1 MAEKKPPRDRK
12 ATGAV
17 TTRVPQQKPAPIVAE
32 LGRPETPEET
42 AARKAENSR
51 KHRAN
56 QTLRN
61 LVWSLVASVGLML
74 LIVIVVVRP
83 DQPAREAVDFADVA
97 EQAQPTIDEP
107 LAVPDVPAQWTA
119 NNADLG
125 QSRDGVSTWNI
136 GFITPSTQFIALNQ
150 GIDANPT
157 WLLTLLDQQ
166 LATGTDTVDGREW
179 TVYDNRDGDD
189 PGNLAYAMVTESGD
203 STYVL
208 YGTADTN
215 EFRTL
220 AGSVGTE
227 IDAAEAME
235 AE

>member
-1 MAEKKPPRDRK
+1 VAPRDK
-12 ATGAV
+12 SG
-17 TTRVPQQKPAPIVAE
+17 TTRVPQPKPPAIVAE

-61 LVWSLVASVGLML
+61 LIWSLVASVALML

-83 DQPAREAVDFADVA
+83 DQPDREAVDFAAVA
-97 EQAQPTIDEP
+97 AEAQPTIDEP
-107 LAVPDVPAQWTA
+107 LAVPVVPAQWKS

-125 QSRDGVSTWNI
+125 ESNDGVSSWYI
-136 GFITPSTQFIALNQ
+136 GFITPSSQFIALNQ

-157 WLLTLLDQQ
+157 WLITLLDQH
-166 LATGTDTVDGREW
+166 LATGTETVDGREW
-179 TVYDNRDGDD
+179 TVYDARDSDD
-189 PGNLAYAMVTESGD
+189 PGNLAYAMVTEAGD

-208 YGTADTN
+208 YGTADDN
-215 EFRTL
+215 EFRTF
-220 AGSVGTE
+220 AGSVGSQIE
-227 IDAAEAME
+227 KAEAE
-235 AE
+235 

>member
-1 MAEKKPPRDRK
+1 MAQKTPRDK
-12 ATGAV
+12 SVA
-17 TTRVPQQKPAPIVAE
+17 TRVPQPKPPAIVAE

-61 LVWSLVASVGLML
+61 LLWSLLASVVLML
-74 LIVIVVVRP
+74 LIVLVVVRP
-83 DQPAREAVDFADVA
+83 DQPAREPVDFAEVA
-97 EQAQPTIDEP
+97 AEAQPTIDEP
-107 LAVPDVPAQWTA
+107 LAVPAVPSQWKS
-119 NNADLG
+119 NSADLG
-125 QSRDGVSTWNI
+125 QSKDGVSTWYI
-136 GFITPSTQFIALNQ
+136 GFITPSAEFIALSQ

-157 WLLTLLDQQ
+157 WLLTLLDQH
-166 LATGTDTVDGREW
+166 LATGTETVDGREW

-220 AGSVGTE
+220 AGSVGAE
-227 IDAAEAME
+227 IDATEAQ
-235 AE
+235 

>member
-1 MAEKKPPRDRK
+1 VASKTPRDK
-12 ATGAV
+12 TAAV
-17 TTRVPQQKPAPIVAE
+17 RVPQAKPARVVAE

-61 LVWSLVASVGLML
+61 LLWSLAASVGLML

-83 DQPAREAVDFADVA
+83 DQPERAAVDYATIA

-107 LAVPDVPAQWTA
+107 LAVPVLPAQWDA
-119 NNADLG
+119 NNADLSR
-125 QSRDGVSTWNI
+125 SRDGVSNWYI
-136 GFITPSTQFIALNQ
+136 GMITPSSEFIALNQ

-157 WLLTLLDQQ
+157 WLVTLLEQR
-166 LATGTDTVDGREW
+166 LATGTETIDGREW
-179 TVYDNRDGDD
+179 TVYDHRDAED
-189 PGNLAYAMVTESGD
+189 PGNFAYSMVTTEGE

-208 YGTADTN
+208 HGTADSN
-215 EFRTL
+215 EFRTFT
-220 AGSVGTE
+220 GSLEPE
-227 IDAAEAME
+227 ISKAANQ
-235 AE
+235 

>member
-1 MAEKKPPRDRK
+1 MAEKTPRDQ
-12 ATGAV
+12 TP
-17 TTRVPQQKPAPIVAE
+17 TRVPRAKQPAVVAE

-56 QTLRN
+56 QNIRN
-61 LVWSLVASVGLML
+61 LVWSLAASVGLML

-83 DQPAREAVDFADVA
+83 EQPAPKPVDFATVA
-97 EQAQPTIDEP
+97 GEAQPAIDEP
-107 LAVPDVPAQWTA
+107 LAVPDVPSQWSA
-119 NNADLG
+119 NSAELRTG
-125 QSRDGVSTWNI
+125 QDDVSAWYI
-136 GFITPSTQFIALNQ
+136 GFITSADGFIAVKQ

-157 WLLTLLDQQ
+157 WLVTQ
-166 LATGTDTVDGREW
+166 LEKTRATGAETIDGIEW
-179 TVYDNRDGDD
+179 TVYDNRMGDD
-189 PGNLAYAMVTESGD
+189 PGNLAYAMVAEAGN

-220 AGSVGTE
+220 ASAMGSE
-227 IDAAEAME
+227 IDENMATEE
-235 AE
+235 TTG